1 MKKSIILHEALFLS
15 IVTYVQAPPTG
26 NYVQT
31 KMYLEYSGSS
41 ATKFSE
47 TVQYFDGLG
56 SFKQIVNVKASSL
69 DRILGQKQVEDA
81 RDNKPVLFGYNANA
95 DASAAAN
102 NDETSLLSVLN
113 TFRNSLPN
121 YQITTY
127 TYDSLVGV
135 RSITPPTGSREVYF
149 YDSANRLKEIRENS
163 QTGNLLKEFKYN
175 YKQ

>member
-69 DRILGQKQVEDA
+69 DRI
-81 RDNKPVLFGYNANA
+81 
-95 DASAAAN
+95 
-102 NDETSLLSVLN
+102 
-113 TFRNSLPN
+113 
-121 YQITTY
+121 
-127 TYDSLVGV
+127 
-135 RSITPPTGSREVYF
+135 
-149 YDSANRLKEIRENS
+149 
-163 QTGNLLKEFKYN
+163 
-175 YKQ
+175 